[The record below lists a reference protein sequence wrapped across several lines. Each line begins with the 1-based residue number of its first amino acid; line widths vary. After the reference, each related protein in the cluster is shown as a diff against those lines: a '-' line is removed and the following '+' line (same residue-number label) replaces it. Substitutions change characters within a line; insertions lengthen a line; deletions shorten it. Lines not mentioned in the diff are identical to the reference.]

1 MGYKSISKID
11 HHLSRKYSSLKAMYD
26 RPHKS
31 SPCRNMEWWL
41 GRGRPLDPGLTTF
54 GSFPNLEISNW
65 HLKSAICT
73 SRFKNSRN
81 TQLVVSGYRGGSS
94 M

>member
-1 MGYKSISKID
+1 MIGRISPSLAVIWNGDWDGVALSI
-11 HHLSRKYSSLKAMYD
+11 LML
-26 RPHKS
+26 
-31 SPCRNMEWWL
+31 
-41 GRGRPLDPGLTTF
+41 GLTTF